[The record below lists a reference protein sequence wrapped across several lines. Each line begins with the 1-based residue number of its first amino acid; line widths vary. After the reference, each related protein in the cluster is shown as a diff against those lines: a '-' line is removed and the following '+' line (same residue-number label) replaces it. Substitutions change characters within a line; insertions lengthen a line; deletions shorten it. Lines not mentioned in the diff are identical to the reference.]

1 MKKRISH
8 NDIWFCVILM
18 LVVLIGIAA
27 FVFMTND
34 KTGARVRV
42 TVDGNEYGQ
51 YSLDEDAEI
60 PIKIDGVTTNL
71 LVIEEGQAD
80 MTEADCPDKLCV
92 HQKAISKSHET
103 IVCLPNKVVVEIIGS
118 EESGLDTIAK

>member
-1 MKKRISH
+1 MKKRISR

-34 KTGARVRV
+34 KAGAKVRV

-60 PIKIDGVTTNL
+60 PIEIDGVTANL
-71 LVIEEGQAD
+71 LEIKAGKAD
-80 MTEADCPDKLCV
+80 MTEAVCPDKLCV
-92 HQKAISKSHET
+92 HQKAISKNHET